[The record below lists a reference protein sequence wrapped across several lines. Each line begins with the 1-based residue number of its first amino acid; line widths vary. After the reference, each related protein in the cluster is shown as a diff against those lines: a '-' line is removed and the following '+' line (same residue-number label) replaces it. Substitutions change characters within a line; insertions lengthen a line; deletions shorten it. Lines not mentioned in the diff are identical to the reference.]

1 MAVKR
6 EGEKNVE
13 NLSSKADTV
22 SSNDINTDAVLNLR
36 TDDLNWKGK
45 QSSSLCDRFQIHMFT
60 EEFEQAEQDVAR
72 LEQENN
78 ATVFENIMFQ
88 EANDNSETEQIFETI
103 MNAETETII
112 KADYVMKNKN
122 GFDVSVFYI
131 FGGIAIAGL
140 VLWFVERRRKRK

>member
-1 MAVKR
+1 M
-6 EGEKNVE
+6 G
-13 NLSSKADTV
+13 NLSSKTDTV

-78 ATVFENIMFQ
+78 ATVFENIMLQ
-88 EANDNSETEQIFETI
+88 EVNDNSETEQIFETV

-112 KADYVMKNKN
+112 KADYVLNNEN

>member
-1 MAVKR
+1 M
-6 EGEKNVE
+6 G
-13 NLSSKADTV
+13 NLSSKTDTV
-22 SSNDINTDAVLNLR
+22 SSNDINADAVLNLR

-78 ATVFENIMFQ
+78 ANVFENIMLQ
-88 EANDNSETEQIFETI
+88 EVNDNSETEQIFETV

-112 KADYVMKNKN
+112 KADYVLNNKN